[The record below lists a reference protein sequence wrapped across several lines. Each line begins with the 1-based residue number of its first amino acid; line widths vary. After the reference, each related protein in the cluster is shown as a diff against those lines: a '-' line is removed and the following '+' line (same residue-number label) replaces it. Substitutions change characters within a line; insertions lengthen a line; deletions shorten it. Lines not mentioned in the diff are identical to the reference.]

1 MLADIGMGGRYSNE
15 KARKIKEERELAAD
29 LEAVQQGAKAW
40 GADSGETMKTRS
52 SRTSEAPAKTRK
64 VYYSA
69 WNCDITRKTN
79 LLNSWCGHLSLH
91 F

>member
-1 MLADIGMGGRYSNE
+1 MLADVGMAGRYSNE
-15 KARKIKEERELAAD
+15 RARKIKEERELAAD

-40 GADSGETMKTRS
+40 GAESGETMKTRS

-79 LLNSWCGHLSLH
+79 YSIAGAAT
-91 F
+91 